1 MRLAAGLCFVMLL
14 CARGDAVE
22 QVALQIAQWQQAGIT
37 ARGIEVHWKLSD
49 TPGPAAMVRIE
60 EIRLPR
66 VGAFRNV
73 VIECARP
80 IARDFTYR
88 CDDARVSAGS
98 QLLGPQKIGAS
109 VSWNQHSRELLFH
122 ATGVSLANGKLTAQG
137 RWSVHHWAATVEG
150 AGLAVASLRKLL
162 AAQLPP
168 LPGWSIEGNI
178 ASISATASGAQGI
191 DRLEATLDIGS
202 LAIGNADGSIAT
214 DQLAARGRLQAARVP
229 KAWSVD
235 AELSSSQGEALAGR
249 WYWNF
254 TQQPLASNWRG
265 TWRDDGVLVL
275 DSSHWKLGT
284 FLSAGVTGEIS
295 TAGPPL
301 LRALDV
307 SLEALDAASL
317 PPQTRDGLLA
327 GSPVAQLQGSGKL
340 SGRLQIEN
348 DAPAL
353 ADLTLDGITLHDTS
367 AKLGVDGLSGKVR
380 WHSLERRKQ
389 VLAEDGADTRSELS
403 WRAGQLYGVGIGA
416 AALRFTTA
424 SSDWRLT
431 EATRIP
437 ILDGALA
444 VRVLQLRR
452 IGDPAMSI
460 RFDASIDPIGLA
472 PLSKAFGWPEF
483 AGTLSGRIPDL
494 TLEAGVLT
502 LGGALQA
509 AVFNGNLTVKDL
521 QLSDALG
528 TRPRLTA
535 NVGFTRLDLA
545 AITSAFSVGRIT
557 GRIDGR
563 IDGLELVGWEP
574 IAFDAHL
581 YSTPGDHSRRR
592 ISQRA
597 VQNISSIGGGGGAAA
612 ALQRSALRFF
622 NEFNYA
628 KLGISCR
635 LQNDVCDMDGVEEH
649 TPGYYLVKG
658 WGLPRI
664 DVIGNSRRV
673 DWQRLVTT
681 LKELPE
687 SKASIGESP

>member
-1 MRLAAGLCFVMLL
+1 MRLAAGLCIATLL

-22 QVALQIAQWQQAGIT
+22 QVELQVAQWRQAGIT
-37 ARGIEVHWKLSD
+37 ARGIEVSWKLSD
-49 TPGPAAMVRIE
+49 TPGPAAVVRIE
-60 EIRLPR
+60 EIRLPQA
-66 VGAFRNV
+66 GAFRHV
-73 VIECARP
+73 IIECARP
-80 IARDFTYR
+80 IARDFIYR
-88 CDDARVSAGS
+88 CDDARISAGS
-98 QLLGPQKIGAS
+98 QLLGPQKIAAS
-109 VSWNQHSRELLFH
+109 VSWNQRSHELTFH
-122 ATGVSLANGKLTAQG
+122 ATGVNLANGKLAVQG
-137 RWSVHHWAATVEG
+137 SWSPHRWAATID
-150 AGLAVASLRKLL
+150 ASGLALASVRKLL

-168 LPGWSIEGNI
+168 LPGWSIEGNV
-178 ASISATASGAQGI
+178 ASIHARASGAQDVG
-191 DRLEATLDIGS
+191 RLEATVDIGN

-214 DQLAARGRLQAARVP
+214 DQLAAKWRLQAVRLP
-229 KAWSVD
+229 KAWSID

-254 TQQPLASNWRG
+254 TQQPLASSWRG
-265 TWRDDGVLVL
+265 AWRDDGVLVL

-284 FLSAGVTGEIS
+284 FLSAAAVGELAP
-295 TAGPPL
+295 AGTTL
-301 LRALDV
+301 LRTLDL
-307 SLEALDAASL
+307 SLESLDAASL

-340 SGRLQIEN
+340 SGRVQIEN
-348 DAPAL
+348 DAPTL
-353 ADLTLDGITLHDTS
+353 ADLTLEGITLNDTS
-367 AKLGVDGLSGKVR
+367 ARLGVDGLSGKVR

-494 TLEAGVLT
+494 TLDAGVLT

-563 IDGLELVGWEP
+563 IEGLELVGWEP

-581 YSTPGDHSRRR
+581 YSTPGDRSRRR

-649 TPGYYLVKG
+649 PPGYYLVKG